1 MKGEVES
8 SFSSRLNNMSRKK
21 IAIIGYG
28 ARGSIYGEYALTY
41 SEKFQLVAAADT
53 NERRIEK
60 LRDKG
65 VKTYT
70 DYKELLDAGFKLDL
84 VAIATQDAQ
93 HKEHAIYALERGYD
107 LLLEKPI
114 APNEKDCLE
123 IYEVAKKYNR
133 KVFVCHVLRYSPFY
147 TQVKEIID
155 SGELGDI
162 INVQALEGVGY
173 YHIAHSFVRGP
184 WRNSVESS
192 PMILAKCCHDMD
204 IIRYLIGKKCISLNS
219 YGSRKYFN
227 SDNAPIGAT
236 QYCSDCPHKDSCIWN
251 AQKLYTTDEYK
262 WMCGYFLKGD
272 NSNENIIQE
281 LAKNQYDKCVFLNDN
296 DVVDHQSTV
305 MLFEDGITAV
315 HTMTGFSQRIY
326 RDLKVFG
333 TKAELYGHME
343 DNYIEV
349 RPFGGEIR
357 KINVDI
363 SKATLGGHN
372 GSDFYMMEQ
381 LYNELNGIKG
391 KGVTYLDVSI
401 ESHLMS
407 FAAEESRLD
416 DGQTKVIKII

>member
-1 MKGEVES
+1 MET
-8 SFSSRLNNMSRKK
+8 KK
-21 IAIIGYG
+21 LAVIGYG
-28 ARGSIYGEYALTY
+28 GRGGIYGEYALTFP
-41 SEKFQLVAAADT
+41 EKFKLVAACDN
-53 NERRIEK
+53 NELRLEK
-60 LRDKG
+60 LKDKNVQLFSDYRD
-65 VKTYT
+65 
-70 DYKELLDAGFKLDL
+70 LLDAGFDLDL

-93 HKEHAIYALERGYD
+93 HKEHSIYALEKGYD

-114 APNEKDCLE
+114 APNIEDCIE
-123 IYEVAKKYNR
+123 IYNVAKKNNR
-133 KVFVCHVLRYSPFY
+133 KVYVCHVLRYSPFY
-147 TQVKEIID
+147 TTVKEIID
-155 SGELGDI
+155 SNELGDI
-162 INVQALEGVGY
+162 INIQALEGVGY

-204 IIRYLIGKKCISLNS
+204 IIRYLIGKKCVSLNS

-227 SDNAPIGAT
+227 PSNAPVNAT
-236 QYCSDCPHKDSCIWN
+236 VYCSDCPHKDGCIWN
-251 AQKLYTTDEYK
+251 AQKLYTTPDYK
-262 WMCGYFLKGD
+262 WTCGYFLKGD
-272 NSNENIIQE
+272 NSDENIIKE
-281 LAKNQYDKCVFLNDN
+281 LRHSQYDKCVFLNDN

-343 DNYIEV
+343 DNYIEI
-349 RPFGGEIR
+349 RPFGKEVKR
-357 KINVDI
+357 INVDI

-381 LYNELNGIKG
+381 LFNELNGVKG
-391 KGVTYLDVSI
+391 KGITYLDVSI

-407 FAAEESRLD
+407 FAAEESRLN
-416 DGQTKVIKII
+416 DGHTQKIKELI

>member
-1 MKGEVES
+1 MAV
-8 SFSSRLNNMSRKK
+8 
-21 IAIIGYG
+21 IGYG
-28 ARGSIYGEYALTY
+28 GRGGIYGEYALTY
-41 SEKFQLVAAADT
+41 PEKFHLVAAADT
-53 NERRIEK
+53 NVDRLEK
-60 LRDKG
+60 LKDKG

-70 DYKELLDAGFKLDL
+70 DYKELLDAGFELDL
-84 VAIATQDAQ
+84 VVISTQDAQ
-93 HKEHAIYALERGYD
+93 HKEHSIYALERGYD

-123 IYEVAKKYNR
+123 IYEVAKKNNR

-147 TQVKEIID
+147 TQVKDIID

-162 INVQALEGVGY
+162 INIQALEGVGY
-173 YHIAHSFVRGP
+173 YHIVHSFVRGP
-184 WRNSVESS
+184 WRNSIESS

-227 SDNAPIGAT
+227 SDNAPVGAT
-236 QYCSDCPHKDSCIWN
+236 QYCSDCPHMNSCMWN
-251 AQKLYTTDEYK
+251 AQKLYTTEEYK
-262 WMCGYFLKGD
+262 WTCGYFLTGD
-272 NSNENIIQE
+272 NSDENILRALE
-281 LAKNQYDKCVFLNDN
+281 KNQYDKCVFLNDN

-315 HTMTGFSQRIY
+315 HTMTGFSNRVY

-349 RPFGGEIR
+349 KPFGGEVR

-363 SKATLGGHN
+363 SRATLGGHN

-416 DGQTKVIKII
+416 NGQTKYIKH

>member
-1 MKGEVES
+1 MAV
-8 SFSSRLNNMSRKK
+8 
-21 IAIIGYG
+21 IGYG
-28 ARGSIYGEYALTY
+28 GRGGIYGEYALTY
-41 SEKFQLVAAADT
+41 PEKFHLVAAADT
-53 NERRIEK
+53 NVDRLEK
-60 LRDKG
+60 LKDKG

-70 DYKELLDAGFKLDL
+70 DYKELLDAGFELDL
-84 VAIATQDAQ
+84 VVISTQDAQ
-93 HKEHAIYALERGYD
+93 HKEHSIYALERGYD

-123 IYEVAKKYNR
+123 IYEVAKKNNR

-147 TQVKEIID
+147 TQVKDIID

-162 INVQALEGVGY
+162 INIQALEGVGY
-173 YHIAHSFVRGP
+173 YHIVHSFVRGP
-184 WRNSVESS
+184 WRNSIESS

-227 SDNAPIGAT
+227 SDNAPVGAT
-236 QYCSDCPHKDSCIWN
+236 QYCSDCPHMNSCTWN
-251 AQKLYTTDEYK
+251 AQKLYTTEEYK
-262 WMCGYFLKGD
+262 WTCGYFLTGD
-272 NSNENIIQE
+272 NSDENILRALE
-281 LAKNQYDKCVFLNDN
+281 KNQYDKCVFLNDN

-315 HTMTGFSQRIY
+315 HTMTGFSNRVY

-349 RPFGGEIR
+349 KPFGGEVR

-363 SKATLGGHN
+363 SRATLGGHN

-416 DGQTKVIKII
+416 NGQTKYIKH